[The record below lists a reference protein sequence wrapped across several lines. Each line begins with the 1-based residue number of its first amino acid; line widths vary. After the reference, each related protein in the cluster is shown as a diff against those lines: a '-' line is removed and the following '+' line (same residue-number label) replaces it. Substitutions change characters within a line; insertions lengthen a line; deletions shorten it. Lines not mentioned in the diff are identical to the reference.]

1 MGKRKK
7 SKKELSNKKLTK
19 KELSVDEIIRKN
31 KKTRMILKLI
41 ILILLLVILALFIF
55 KKNVIPTTF
64 YLKGDEEVT
73 VFLNEEYK
81 EPGFVTKLIGKD
93 ISKRVVVSDNI
104 DTKKIGNYE
113 VSYVL
118 DIKYLNI
125 YKKLIRKVKVID
137 NVPPELNVESEEEI
151 YWNLGE
157 GFEVPSYSASDN
169 LDGDITDKV
178 KIEND
183 VNTDVEGEYT
193 LKYIVADSSEN
204 KVEKTIKVHV
214 EDKWK
219 NTYIIVD
226 KSEQTLYYY
235 ERGVLVFT
243 SPVVTGNDYDTP
255 LGDFAINNKMTR
267 ARLVG
272 PNNEWDCYVN
282 WWMPF
287 ISSSHGFHDSSWRTD
302 FGGNVWTYNP
312 THGCINLPSDK
323 AREMFYLVEIGT
335 PVHIIP

>member
-1 MGKRKK
+1 MGKKK
-7 SKKELSNKKLTK
+7 KKEVKT
-19 KELSVDEIIRKN
+19 ELSIEEIINKN
-31 KKTRMILKLI
+31 KKTRLIIKLI
-41 ILILLLVILALFIF
+41 ILFLLLVCLGLFLF

-64 YLKGDEEVT
+64 YLKGDKDTTIHLE
-73 VFLNEEYK
+73 EEYK
-81 EPGFVTKLIGKD
+81 DPGVVAKLFGGD
-93 ISKRVVVSDNI
+93 ISDNVKVSGKVDN
-104 DTKKIGNYE
+104 KKIGKYE
-113 VSYVL
+113 VVYKL
-118 DIKYLNI
+118 EIKYLNI
-125 YKKLIRKVKVID
+125 SKKIVRIVNVVD
-137 NVPPELNVESEEEI
+137 NVPPELNVECEETI
-151 YWNLGE
+151 YWNLQE
-157 GFEVPSYSASDN
+157 GFSVPSYSATDN
-169 LDGDITDKV
+169 IDGDITDKV
-178 KIEND
+178 QVENN
-183 VNTDVEGEYT
+183 VNTDAEGEYT
-193 LKYIVADSSEN
+193 VKFTVSDSSNN
-204 KVEKTIKVHV
+204 KTEKVVKVIV

-235 ERGVLVFT
+235 EKGVLVFT

-255 LGDFAINNKMTR
+255 LGDFAINNKMER

-312 THGCINLPSDK
+312 THGCINLPADK
-323 AREMFYLVEIGT
+323 AREMFYTVEIGT